1 MLKAAKHI
9 VMSVFVCF
17 VWEMLK
23 AAKHTMIECFV
34 CFVCEMLK
42 AVKPFSDCG
51 LRKLV
56 LTQFW

>member
-1 MLKAAKHI
+1 
-9 VMSVFVCF
+9 
-17 VWEMLK
+17 
-23 AAKHTMIECFV
+23 V

-56 LTQFW
+56 LTQFWWWGRTYQDLLPLQ